1 MTSPGPRE
9 HRSADGTLRRFNMKL
24 MQWEV
29 VVENSENTPGKS
41 DAPLLALPGKQYPL
55 KFDGSDFHINGK
67 FVRLP
72 NGAASRRDPQ
82 DQQDADTA
90 DSVWDSSVV
99 RPFHHRQSS
108 SARRSLVHPQVLAKL
123 LENNPDLVRG
133 KRVLEL
139 GSGTGLGG
147 ISAALCGAQEVVLT
161 DLPYAMPLLRKSIE
175 LNGVA
180 DRVKA
185 EVLDW
190 ANPPVGHLGFDLV
203 IASDIIWLE
212 SLVPSLAKLIADK
225 GLTPFLMV
233 HQTRSVKCDELF
245 KDLLESR
252 GLRLTQLDERMKHP
266 EFLGD
271 LFRIRAFLI
280 DTDSDQ

>member
-1 MTSPGPRE
+1 
-9 HRSADGTLRRFNMKL
+9 MKL

-55 KFDGSDFHINGK
+55 KFDGSDLNINGK

-99 RPFHHRQSS
+99 
-108 SARRSLVHPQVLAKL
+108 LAKL
-123 LENNPDLVRG
+123 FENNPDLVRG

-161 DLPYAMPLLRKSIE
+161 DLPYATPLLRKSIE

-180 DRVKA
+180 GRVKA

-212 SLVPSLAKLIADK
+212 SLVPPLAKLIADK
-225 GLTPFLMV
+225 GLTPLLMV
-233 HQTRSVKCDELF
+233 HQTRSVKCDDLF
-245 KDLLESR
+245 KDLLKSR
-252 GLRLTQLDERMKHP
+252 GLRLTQLDDRMKHP